1 MVVSER
7 AGQPDDLL
15 AEQQSVSASRASSSN
30 RLFGVPMNP
39 PLAVGNRVFGGD
51 GVERRRLRRGPKTPP
66 MKARAVILSAFSQT
80 FSLSIARA
88 RALPSF
94 FLRWRRAG
102 GSSTSGVHSRK
113 KVAEIMHARGVLVS
127 ASSVIVSCRPSREA
141 STVSRT
147 AGMV

>member
-1 MVVSER
+1 VVVSER

-51 GVERRRLRRGPKTPP
+51 GVERRRLRGGPKTPP

-80 FSLSIARA
+80 FSKVVT
-88 RALPSF
+88 PEG
-94 FLRWRRAG
+94 G
-102 GSSTSGVHSRK
+102 GSSPP
-113 KVAEIMHARGVLVS
+113 RG
-127 ASSVIVSCRPSREA
+127 RR
-141 STVSRT
+141 
-147 AGMV
+147 